1 MTTEQQHR
9 AEQTRDETTRGE
21 QTDAELDD
29 ERERS
34 SDAIA
39 STEGQQQEMATTDNS
54 QKRELVIG
62 IDGGGTKTAC
72 VILNSQGTILAQVR
86 VGSCN
91 RNSVGEEKA
100 RENLAQG
107 INSALQAA
115 GCDRNAIAGACIGMA
130 GVDRPNE
137 RSTVS
142 EWLDSLL
149 PDVSVSIYN
158 DALIALAS
166 GTNGDLCGVA
176 VISGTGMIVYGINR
190 AGQVQR
196 AGGWGPLF
204 GDRGSGYA
212 LGAAAL
218 TAIANATDGLG
229 PATALDGA
237 LRDYLDLSTAQA
249 LIPWA
254 YGDLSWARIAQLA
267 PVVIECAKQKDPV
280 ASSIVDEAAV
290 DLAAAV
296 ELVVRGL
303 GMLTEPAP
311 IVLSGGNLA
320 PGLYSSLVQQH
331 IHSLIPQAQM
341 IRPAIEPAVGAAQ
354 LALKALH
361 QEE

>member
-9 AEQTRDETTRGE
+9 IEEERNEINKDEQI
-21 QTDAELDD
+21 DAEK
-29 ERERS
+29 EEARGYS
-34 SDAIA
+34 SDNTT
-39 STEGQQQEMATTDNS
+39 STEAQRGATVHTDDS
-54 QKRELVIG
+54 QARDLVIG

-72 VILNSQGTILAQVR
+72 VILNSQQTILAQAR

-91 RNSVGEEKA
+91 RNSVGDEKA
-100 RENLAQG
+100 QENLAQG
-107 INSALQAA
+107 IKSILQVA
-115 GCDRNAIAGACIGMA
+115 GCDHTDIAGACIGMA

-137 RSTVS
+137 RSIVS
-142 EWLDSLL
+142 EWFDALL
-149 PDVSVSIYN
+149 PNVPVTIYN

-204 GDRGSGYA
+204 GDKGSGYA
-212 LGAAAL
+212 LGSAAL
-218 TAIANATDGLG
+218 SAIANATDGLG

-237 LRDYLDLSTAQA
+237 LRDYLDLSTPQA

-254 YGDLSWARIAQLA
+254 YGDLSWARIAELA
-267 PVVIECAKQKDPV
+267 PVVIECAQQKDPI
-280 ASSIVDEAAV
+280 ASTIADEAAV

-303 GMLTEPAP
+303 GMLSEPSP
-311 IVLSGGNLA
+311 IILSGGNLA

-331 IHSLIPQAQM
+331 INSLIPQAQM
-341 IRPAIEPAVGAAQ
+341 IRPSVEPAVGAAQ
-354 LALKALH
+354 LALKALQ